1 MTAIW
6 YLGDIVLEDGSY
18 VSPEN
23 FIKGLTA
30 VAVIFRTA
38 DEENSIEPLGLG
50 TVQGSSLN
58 WASADT
64 FGCSNETES
73 LNCKI
78 EGIDENIIYTLS
90 GTTDGSTSW
99 SSLITDYETSGS
111 SLTSP
116 EAASEEEKYQA
127 FNFCLSYG
135 EKYNLADSIKKNWYL
150 PTLSEFY
157 CIYENLN
164 AKEWANMVLLNTYIK
179 KLKENYGLSNSQIY
193 FTLMYMYEY
202 EDPPADPMEK
212 ETDVFLV
219 IRYFQKAKQFWQEYK
234 AIKVPGP
241 DTLERILTAPPI
253 EIVINRS
260 EIIRKEEEDAKKRA
274 KRNHREEIDGDDI
287 IDDGII
293 NSDFDYLEDKHNW
306 NFYNNYKKW
315 ED

>member
-1 MTAIW
+1 MEVKGTRAPK
-6 YLGDIVLEDGSY
+6 GHVKCCVCGKY
-18 VSPEN
+18 VP
-23 FIKGLTA
+23 K
-30 VAVIFRTA
+30 
-38 DEENSIEPLGLG
+38 
-50 TVQGSSLN
+50 
-58 WASADT
+58 
-64 FGCSNETES
+64 
-73 LNCKI
+73 
-78 EGIDENIIYTLS
+78 
-90 GTTDGSTSW
+90 
-99 SSLITDYETSGS
+99 
-111 SLTSP
+111 
-116 EAASEEEKYQA
+116 EEKITVGSKNYCQVCGKPVLKDA
-127 FNFCLSYG
+127 QHF
-135 EKYNLADSIKKNWYL
+135 KKVNDY
-150 PTLSEFY
+150 
-157 CIYENLN
+157 IYENLN

-274 KRNHREEIDGDDI
+274 KRNHKEEIDGDDI

>member
-1 MTAIW
+1 MI
-6 YLGDIVLEDGSY
+6 
-18 VSPEN
+18 
-23 FIKGLTA
+23 
-30 VAVIFRTA
+30 
-38 DEENSIEPLGLG
+38 
-50 TVQGSSLN
+50 
-58 WASADT
+58 
-64 FGCSNETES
+64 
-73 LNCKI
+73 
-78 EGIDENIIYTLS
+78 
-90 GTTDGSTSW
+90 
-99 SSLITDYETSGS
+99 
-111 SLTSP
+111 
-116 EAASEEEKYQA
+116 
-127 FNFCLSYG
+127 
-135 EKYNLADSIKKNWYL
+135 
-150 PTLSEFY
+150 
-157 CIYENLN
+157 
-164 AKEWANMVLLNTYIK
+164 LLNTYIK

-253 EIVINRS
+253 EIVVNRS
-260 EIIRKEEEDAKKRA
+260 EIIRKEEEDSKKRA